1 MAVKYI
7 FVTGGVVSGLGKGI
21 TAASLGRL
29 LKARGYKVTM
39 QKFDPYLNVDP
50 ANMSPLQHGEVF
62 VTGDGGEADL
72 DLGHYERFIDEN
84 LSIDSDVTSGRI
96 YWNLLTR
103 ERRGEFGG
111 GTVQVIPHVTN
122 EIKSKIFS
130 VGAQSGADI
139 VITEIG
145 GTIGDM
151 EGLPY
156 IEAIRQVSTDVGKE
170 NCLYVHVTLVPYL
183 SMSGEQKSKPTQ
195 HSVKE
200 LLGFGIQPDVVV
212 CRSEIPLSDEFKSK
226 TALFCNLRSDAVIEN
241 LDASILYEV
250 PLMLEKAG
258 LGKVACEKLGLTK
271 EPPDLTEW
279 KDMVY
284 RATHLSKS
292 VKVGLVG
299 KYVALFD
306 AYLSVVEAL
315 KHAGIQNDTDVEI
328 KWIDS
333 EALTEDSLEAS
344 LSDCDAIIVP
354 AGYGERGTEG
364 MVLAAGYARRNNVPF
379 FGIGMGMQMAAVEF
393 ARNVLGLADSYS
405 AEQKENAENCVVDI
419 IPECK
424 SQAGT
429 VVPMRLGNKKTSL
442 SKDSKAYAIYN
453 EEIINERHRHR
464 YKVNTDYA
472 DAFKKA
478 GLVISGVSPED
489 GVAEVIEIPE
499 HKWFIGTQFNPE
511 FKSRPNRAH
520 PLFADF
526 IKTTVEK

>member
-29 LKARGYKVTM
+29 LKARGFKVTM

-62 VTGDGGEADL
+62 VTTDGGEADL
-72 DLGHYERFIDEN
+72 DLGHYERFIDES
-84 LSIDSDVTSGRI
+84 LSIDCDVTSGRI
-96 YWNLLTR
+96 YWSLLTR
-103 ERRGEFGG
+103 ERCGAFGG

-145 GTIGDM
+145 GTVGDM

-170 NCLYVHVTLVPYL
+170 NCLYIHVTLVPYL

-200 LLGFGIQPDVVV
+200 LLGFGIQPDIVV

-226 TALFCNLRSDAVIEN
+226 TALFCNLKSDAVIEN

-250 PLMLEKAG
+250 PLMLENAG
-258 LGKVACEKLGLTK
+258 LGKVACERLGLGDI
-271 EPPDLTEW
+271 EPDLTEW

-315 KHAGIQNDTDVEI
+315 KHAGIEHDTDVDI

-333 EALTEDSLEAS
+333 EQLSEDNLEGQF
-344 LSDCDAIIVP
+344 SDCDAVIVP

-364 MVLAAGYARRNNVPF
+364 MVLAAGYARRNNIPF

-393 ARNVLGLADSYS
+393 ARNVLGLADAYSTEQKPS
-405 AEQKENAENCVVDI
+405 AENPIVTI
-419 IPECK
+419 IPEYEVK
-424 SQAGT
+424 DGSLT
-429 VVPMRLGNKKTSL
+429 PMRLGSISASVTEGSRVGDIYKN
-442 SKDSKAYAIYN
+442 DSIS
-453 EEIINERHRHR
+453 ERHRHR
-464 YKVNTDYA
+464 YKVNSDYTEQLA
-472 DAFKKA
+472 NA
-478 GLVISGVSPED
+478 GLKVSAIADD
-489 GVAEVIEIPE
+489 GVIEAMEIPE
-499 HKWFIGTQFNPE
+499 HKWFVGVQFNPE

-520 PLFADF
+520 PLFSDF
-526 IKTTVEK
+526 IRVIDK

>member
-62 VTGDGGEADL
+62 VTEDGGEADL

-84 LSIDSDVTSGRI
+84 LNIDSDVTSGGI
-96 YWNLLTR
+96 YWSLLTR
-103 ERRGEFGG
+103 ERQGAFGG

-145 GTIGDM
+145 GTVGDM

-170 NCLYVHVTLVPYL
+170 NCLYIHVTLVPYL

-200 LLGFGIQPDVVV
+200 LLGFGIQSDVVV
-212 CRSEIPLSDEFKSK
+212 CRSEIPLSDEFKAK
-226 TALFCNLRSDAVIEN
+226 TALFCNLRPDAVIEN

-250 PLMLEKAG
+250 PLMLEEAG

-271 EPPDLTEW
+271 EEPDLTEW

-315 KHAGIQNDTDVEI
+315 KHAGIENDTDVEI

-333 EALTEDSLEAS
+333 EIINEDNLEAN
-344 LSDCDAIIVP
+344 LSDCDALIVP

-364 MVLAAGYARRNNVPF
+364 MVLASSYARRNNVPF

-393 ARNVLGLADSYS
+393 ARNVLGLSDAYS
-405 AEQKENAENCVVDI
+405 TEQKEDATNAIVNI

-424 SQAGT
+424 ISDGA
-429 VVPMRLGNKKTSL
+429 VAPMRLGGKMIEIQ
-442 SKDSKAYAIYN
+442 KDSRAYNIYN
-453 EEIINERHRHR
+453 EENVSERHRHR
-464 YKVNTDYA
+464 YQINAQYK
-472 DAFKKA
+472 DAFEKA
-478 GLVISGVSPED
+478 GLMVSGVSGED
-489 GVAEVIEIPE
+489 GVIEIIEIPS
-499 HKWFIGTQFNPE
+499 HKWFVGTQYNPE

-526 IKTTVEK
+526 IKTIIR

>member
-39 QKFDPYLNVDP
+39 QKFDPYLNIDP

-62 VTGDGGEADL
+62 VTEDGGEADL

-84 LSIDSDVTSGRI
+84 LNIDSDVTSGRI
-96 YWNLLTR
+96 YWSLLTR
-103 ERRGEFGG
+103 ERQGAFGG

-170 NCLYVHVTLVPYL
+170 NCLYIHVTLVPYL

-250 PLMLEKAG
+250 PLMLEEAG
-258 LGKVACEKLGLTK
+258 LGKVACEKLGLTG
-271 EPPDLTEW
+271 EAPDLTEW
-279 KDMVY
+279 KEMVY

-333 EALTEDSLEAS
+333 ETLTEDNLEEA
-344 LSDCDAIIVP
+344 LSDCDAITVP

-364 MVLAAGYARRNNVPF
+364 MILAAGYARRNNIPYL
-379 FGIGMGMQMAAVEF
+379 GIGMGMQMAAVEF
-393 ARNVLGLADSYS
+393 ARNVLGLGDAFST
-405 AEQKENAENCVVDI
+405 EQKEDALNAIVDI

-424 SQAGT
+424 NEEGT
-429 VVPMRLGNKKTSL
+429 VVPMRLGAKNINLNKE
-442 SKDSKAYAIYN
+442 SKSYTIYN
-453 EEIINERHRHR
+453 EETISERHRHR
-464 YKVNTDYA
+464 YKINKDFMA
-472 DAFKKA
+472 DFEKGGMLFA
-478 GLVISGVSPED
+478 GTSPDD
-489 GVAEVIEIPE
+489 GVVEIIEIPK
-499 HKWFIGTQFNPE
+499 HKWFVGTQFNPE

-526 IKTTVEK
+526 IKVVND

>member
-39 QKFDPYLNVDP
+39 QKFDPYLNIDP

-84 LSIDSDVTSGRI
+84 LNIDCDVTSGRI
-96 YWNLLTR
+96 YWSLLTR
-103 ERRGEFGG
+103 ERQGAFGG

-145 GTIGDM
+145 GTVGDM

-170 NCLYVHVTLVPYL
+170 NCLYIHVTLVPYL

-200 LLGFGIQPDVVV
+200 LLGFGIQPDIVV

-250 PLMLEKAG
+250 PLMLEDAG
-258 LGKVACEKLGLTK
+258 LGRVACERLGLTSA
-271 EPPDLTEW
+271 EPDLAEW

-315 KHAGIQNDTDVEI
+315 KHAGIENDTDVEI

-333 EALTEDSLEAS
+333 EALTEDTLEAS

-393 ARNVLGLADSYS
+393 ARNVLGLDGAYSTEQNAD
-405 AEQKENAENCVVDI
+405 AKDKIVDI
-419 IPECK
+419 IPECE
-424 SQAGT
+424 SSADA
-429 VVPMRLGNKKTSL
+429 VVPMRLGNKDAKL
-442 SKDSKAYAIYN
+442 EKDSRAYGIYN
-453 EEIINERHRHR
+453 VETVSERHRHR
-464 YKVNTDYA
+464 YKINADYV
-472 DAFKKA
+472 DAFSKSGLKA
-478 GLVISGVSPED
+478 VGVSPDD
-489 GVAEVIEIPE
+489 GVIEVIEIPE
-499 HKWFIGTQFNPE
+499 HKWFIGVQYNPE

-526 IKTTVEK
+526 IKSISK

>member
-1 MAVKYI
+1 MSVKYI

-29 LKARGYKVTM
+29 LKNRGYKVTM

-96 YWNLLTR
+96 YWSLLTR
-103 ERRGEFGG
+103 ERRGDFGG

-145 GTIGDM
+145 GTVGDM

-200 LLGFGIQPDVVV
+200 LLGFGIQPDIVV

-250 PLMLEKAG
+250 PLMLEEAG
-258 LGKVACEKLGLTK
+258 LGRVACERLGLTDAL
-271 EPPDLTEW
+271 PDLTEW

-284 RATHLSKS
+284 RATHLHKS

-306 AYLSVVEAL
+306 AYLSVVESL
-315 KHAGIQNDTDVEI
+315 KHAGIENDTDVEI

-333 EALTEDSLEAS
+333 DALTEDNLEAS

-354 AGYGERGTEG
+354 GGYGERGTEG
-364 MVLAAGYARRNNVPF
+364 MVLAAGYARRNDVPF

-393 ARNVLGLADSYS
+393 ARNVLGISDAYS
-405 AEQKENAENCVVDI
+405 AEQKQDAKNAVVEI
-419 IPECK
+419 IPK
-424 SQAGT
+424 YSSQDDAI
-429 VVPMRLGNKKTSL
+429 VPMRLGDKTISL
-442 SKDSKAYAIYN
+442 SKGSKAYDIYN
-453 EEIINERHRHR
+453 EENITERHRHR
-464 YKVNTDYA
+464 YKINADFV
-472 DAFKKA
+472 DAFARA
-478 GLVISGVSPED
+478 GFNVSGASND
-489 GVAEVIEIPE
+489 DDVIEVMEIPS
-499 HKWFIGTQFNPE
+499 HKWFIGVQYNPE

-526 IKTTVEK
+526 IKTIIE